1 MLLQVQEEQNEMIQK
16 VQTKLAITS
25 ETLMYPYSHYKDVY
39 CNLGI
44 KWSTLKK

>member
-1 MLLQVQEEQNEMIQK
+1 MVLHVQEKQNQMIQK

-39 CNLGI
+39 CTLRI
-44 KWSTLKK
+44 KWSTPKK